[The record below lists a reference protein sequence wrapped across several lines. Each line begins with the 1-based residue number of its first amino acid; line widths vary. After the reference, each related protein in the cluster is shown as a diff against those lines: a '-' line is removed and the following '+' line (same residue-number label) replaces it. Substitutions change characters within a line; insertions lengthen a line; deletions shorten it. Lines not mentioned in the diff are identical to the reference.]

1 MTFVNRFLTIFAAF
15 ILTGCAEF
23 KNINI
28 TNETNK
34 KLYSSKGFAL
44 IYEHSLFENG
54 TIKKKINNDEIKIIH
69 STLNTNTY
77 VELTNLD
84 NSKSLKGKVT
94 GKSDYPNLFNVLISR
109 KVAQIL
115 ELDLNDPYIEIS
127 QIKKNKTY
135 IAKEGKIF
143 EEEKNVAESAPIDK
157 VEINILNDTTSL
169 SSVKPKKI
177 FKYIIFISDFYY
189 KDSANRLKEKLSNQT
204 GINNILVREINNNKY
219 RLLVGPFKS
228 FDALKS
234 SYISLNNLGFDELN
248 IYKE

>member
-1 MTFVNRFLTIFAAF
+1 MKKFSNGTDHLDLGSAYVHQLTKLKYDLCEQI
-15 ILTGCAEF
+15 F

-127 QIKKNKTY
+127 QIKKNKT
-135 IAKEGKIF
+135 
-143 EEEKNVAESAPIDK
+143 
-157 VEINILNDTTSL
+157 
-169 SSVKPKKI
+169 
-177 FKYIIFISDFYY
+177 
-189 KDSANRLKEKLSNQT
+189 
-204 GINNILVREINNNKY
+204 
-219 RLLVGPFKS
+219 
-228 FDALKS
+228 
-234 SYISLNNLGFDELN
+234 
-248 IYKE
+248 